1 MKNIVVVGGAGY
13 IGSHNVRKLIKSGY
27 KVIVY
32 DNLSKGHI
40 ESVEGVDF
48 VKGDISDSTKLKET
62 FYKYKIDAV
71 MHFAAFI
78 EVGESVLKPSDYYK
92 NNVIDVVTLL
102 DTMVE
107 CNIKYF
113 VFSSTAAVFGEPE
126 YTPINEKHPKNPIN
140 PYGRTKLMIE
150 EILKDYDRAYGLKYA
165 VLRYFNA
172 AGADEAGDIG
182 ESHNPETHLIPL
194 ILKTALGERESIKIY
209 GNNYDTKDGTCL
221 RDYIHVNDLA
231 SAHILALKKM
241 FETNISESFN
251 LGSGEGFSVR
261 EIIEKSKV
269 ITGIDFKVE
278 EIEKREGDPAVLIA
292 DSKKAEEKLG
302 WKREYGIDKIIETAW
317 AWHKD
322 RKY

>member
-78 EVGESVLKPSDYYK
+78 EVGESVLKPSEYYK

>member
-1 MKNIVVVGGAGY
+1 MKNILVVGGAGY

-27 KVIVY
+27 RVVVY
-32 DNLSKGHI
+32 DNLSKGHS
-40 ESVEGVDF
+40 ESVEGIEF
-48 VKGDISDSTKLKET
+48 VKGDIADRAKLKES
-62 FYKYKIDAV
+62 FSKYSIDAV

-78 EVGESVLKPSDYYK
+78 EVGESVVKPSEYYK

-102 DTMVE
+102 DAMVE
-107 CNIKYF
+107 SKVNYF
-113 VFSSTAAVFGEPE
+113 VFSSTAAVFGEPKIV
-126 YTPINEKHPKNPIN
+126 PIDEEHPKNPIN
-140 PYGRTKLMIE
+140 PYGRTKLMVE
-150 EILKDYDRAYGLKYA
+150 EILKDYDRAYGLKHA

-172 AGADEAGDIG
+172 AGADDSSDIG

-194 ILKTALGERESIKIY
+194 VLKTALGERESIKIY

-231 SAHILALKKM
+231 SAHILALEKM
-241 FETNISESFN
+241 FETNISDSFN

-261 EIIEKSKV
+261 EIIEKSKS

-292 DSKKAEEKLG
+292 HSKKAEEKLG

-317 AWHKD
+317 KWHKN